1 VLQIAILASLPFSLT
16 AAKKIS
22 GGQLVKAE
30 DMKEFLT
37 TISSDEYEGR
47 ATFTEG
53 LGLAAG
59 YIADHLRSWGVKPGG
74 DSGSYYQ
81 RVRVLGVKA
90 QNRTTVT
97 VQANGQT
104 QTFKNGEGI
113 TIPANAGGKRTVT
126 YDQIEF
132 MGYGLDAPGAKYSDF
147 AGKDVKGRVVVFLGS
162 AGPKD
167 LDQSYRRL
175 LTGRARYA
183 IEQKGAIATIGP
195 PFVPSGGRGGQAA
208 TPAAGGQPGT
218 PAQGQQGAPQPGQPG
233 GGFGSGGLPIERA
246 DFTTVQ
252 RLDAPIPPAISARD
266 EFFEFLFSGQ
276 EVPYAQLKA
285 KAADREAL
293 PIFTLKNVKITFN
306 IDVDYQVVRT
316 QFTRNVVG
324 IVEGSD
330 PELKKTYVAFGAH
343 YDHVGYSE
351 GEVVQTSSGPRRAE
365 PKGRIT
371 QGAMEDRFWNGADD
385 DGSGTVTMMAVA
397 KAFATGP
404 KPRRSLLF
412 VWHTGEERGLY
423 GSRYFADYP
432 TVPIDSIVAQI
443 NMDMVG
449 RDRDNKA
456 EEANTLYLIG
466 SDRISTELH
475 NLSVDANQALSKPL
489 NLDFEMND
497 PSDLEQFYYRSDH
510 YSYAAKGIPIVFLTT
525 GLHPDYHANTDSAEK
540 INYEKMGRIG
550 QLAYLLGQRVANLD
564 HSPARDNRG
573 ARAGKGTAGKLE

>member
-16 AAKKIS
+16 AAKKI
-22 GGQLVKAE
+22 GGSQLVKAE

-81 RVRVLGVKA
+81 RVRVLGVKT

-104 QTFKNGEGI
+104 RTFKNGEGI

-126 YDQIEF
+126 SDQIEF

-147 AGKDVKGRVVVFLGS
+147 AGRDVKGRVVVFFGS
-162 AGPKD
+162 AGPKA

-183 IEQKGAIATIGP
+183 IDQKGAIATMGP
-195 PFVPSGGRGGQAA
+195 SFLPSGGRGGQAA

-218 PAQGQQGAPQPGQPG
+218 PAPGQQGTPQPGQPA
-233 GGFGSGGLPIERA
+233 GGFGFGGPQIERA
-246 DFTTVQ
+246 DFATVQ
-252 RLDAPIPPAISARD
+252 RLDAPIPPAISAGD

-293 PIFTLKNVKITFN
+293 PVFTLKNVKITF
-306 IDVDYQVVRT
+306 
-316 QFTRNVVG
+316 
-324 IVEGSD
+324 
-330 PELKKTYVAFGAH
+330 
-343 YDHVGYSE
+343 
-351 GEVVQTSSGPRRAE
+351 
-365 PKGRIT
+365 
-371 QGAMEDRFWNGADD
+371 
-385 DGSGTVTMMAVA
+385 
-397 KAFATGP
+397 
-404 KPRRSLLF
+404 
-412 VWHTGEERGLY
+412 
-423 GSRYFADYP
+423 
-432 TVPIDSIVAQI
+432 
-443 NMDMVG
+443 
-449 RDRDNKA
+449 
-456 EEANTLYLIG
+456 YLIG

-489 NLDFEMND
+489 KLDFEMND

-564 HSPARDNRG
+564 HPPARDNRG
-573 ARAGKGTAGKLE
+573 ARAGKGTTGKLE